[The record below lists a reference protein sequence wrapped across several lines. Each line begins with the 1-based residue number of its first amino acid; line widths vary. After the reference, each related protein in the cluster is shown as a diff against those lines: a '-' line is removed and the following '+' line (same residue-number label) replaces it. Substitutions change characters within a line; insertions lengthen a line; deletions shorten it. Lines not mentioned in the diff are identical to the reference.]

1 MTNQETALRAIKTV
15 ASNWGLELEG
25 NLQLNTSPSG
35 KVNGAVYIDG
45 EVYEAYNNYD
55 GIFADKVR
63 AILEPK
69 GLYIE
74 PYTYSVLEV
83 FKVGR

>member
-1 MTNQETALRAIKTV
+1 MNKQTTALNAIKAV
-15 ASNWGLELEG
+15 ATNWGLELQG

-35 KVNGAVYIDG
+35 KENGAIYIDG
-45 EVYEAYNNYD
+45 EVYEAYNAYD
-55 GIFADKVR
+55 GKFADAVR

-83 FKVGR
+83 FNV